1 LNHDLEKIMM
11 LTGLGVEFNLWLFV
25 KYFPVPGIGNLKKIL
40 ARMKEEGYRAVAA
53 TKNSLSK
60 GSSTSYYT
68 LFSKMVPEDGSE
80 APFSDAVVASEAIG
94 DIVAGSDTSAA
105 GIVYM
110 IYAVLS
116 NPEIKRKLLDE
127 LATCSESPG
136 WDELE
141 GKQYLNWVIDEGL
154 RLYPPAPSSLPRK
167 VPDKGAVLG
176 GYKLPGRCVVSTQ
189 ALTIQRD
196 PDAFQNPEEFI
207 PERWEDTTPE
217 MKDHFVPFGGSMRCK
232 SPRPC
237 KTYLE

>member
-1 LNHDLEKIMM
+1 MM

-60 GSSTSYYT
+60 GSNTSYYT
-68 LFSKMVPEDGSE
+68 LFSNMVPEDGSE